1 MKDFLD
7 TLASPD
13 IQYGPVPFWFL
24 NDRLSRWEI
33 RCQLNDFHQHGI
45 PGVVVH
51 PRMGFDSSVP
61 YLSARYMDW
70 MEFIC
75 ETAQSLSM
83 FVYLY
88 DEGMYPSGAAGGQV
102 VAENP
107 SYAAKALSFSETLSD
122 DAYPVAMFSL
132 PVNECGE
139 PDAEHARIIHDISE
153 CLPGETVRYA
163 CRVFSHGTIRGLHPD
178 EDDGGPHAPAAADLL
193 NPDAVSCFIRL
204 THERYWSRLSRFFG
218 TTVRAF
224 FTDEPNPLGR
234 NTSPGLISWTDGMED
249 EWLEKGYSLEDLP
262 LLFLPGPRADKV
274 RADHAFLVREHMMRT
289 YYSPL
294 HDWCDLHG
302 IFLTGHPA
310 WPDAMDME
318 AAFSL
323 PGQDLVW
330 GWVARGETSL
340 CGPESTLAQ
349 CAADAALHAGKA
361 QSLCEC
367 FGCCGPKE
375 SQWGMT
381 LSDIK
386 WMSDW
391 LFVRG
396 ISQLVPHAFFYSL
409 RLPEARADRPPDV
422 GPNNIFWPFYSDF
435 SAYAARMCMLNHG
448 RFSLSETVILTDGV
462 HLDFNISRELYIR
475 QIPFHYLT
483 LTQFLKMP
491 IHGMPVAFPGQN
503 VSLVILP
510 PSVHQSVDLD
520 AHICAFRHAGGQ
532 VIDSAQQNWT
542 DLLSSARVPLRFS
555 QTPDLRLSWQV
566 RNGEEYLLLTNE
578 GNDCT
583 APFTLDRYRHVE
595 IMDAWS
601 GERNDLG
608 TLSTGCL
615 HLKKLQSLIV
625 RLSEPAYL
633 KNDISCTEPEW
644 EEVDISSRLSPPVDG
659 GPFPRTRT
667 YTLSLPPVSVNGPV
681 YLVFSG
687 VHDLAVLSGPDFE
700 THLLIEPWEV
710 ELPEA
715 LLAHAGPLKV
725 TVTASR
731 VTEMDGIPWPC
742 GLSGSVKLRYPRQKT

>member
-1 MKDFLD
+1 
-7 TLASPD
+7 
-13 IQYGPVPFWFL
+13 
-24 NDRLSRWEI
+24 
-33 RCQLNDFHQHGI
+33 
-45 PGVVVH
+45 
-51 PRMGFDSSVP
+51 
-61 YLSARYMDW
+61 
-70 MEFIC
+70 
-75 ETAQSLSM
+75 
-83 FVYLY
+83 
-88 DEGMYPSGAAGGQV
+88 
-102 VAENP
+102 
-107 SYAAKALSFSETLSD
+107 
-122 DAYPVAMFSL
+122 
-132 PVNECGE
+132 
-139 PDAEHARIIHDISE
+139 
-153 CLPGETVRYA
+153 
-163 CRVFSHGTIRGLHPD
+163 
-178 EDDGGPHAPAAADLL
+178 
-193 NPDAVSCFIRL
+193 
-204 THERYWSRLSRFFG
+204 
-218 TTVRAF
+218 
-224 FTDEPNPLGR
+224 
-234 NTSPGLISWTDGMED
+234 
-249 EWLEKGYSLEDLP
+249 
-262 LLFLPGPRADKV
+262 
-274 RADHAFLVREHMMRT
+274 
-289 YYSPL
+289 
-294 HDWCDLHG
+294 
-302 IFLTGHPA
+302 
-310 WPDAMDME
+310 
-318 AAFSL
+318 
-323 PGQDLVW
+323 
-330 GWVARGETSL
+330 
-340 CGPESTLAQ
+340 
-349 CAADAALHAGKA
+349 
-361 QSLCEC
+361 
-367 FGCCGPKE
+367 
-375 SQWGMT
+375 
-381 LSDIK
+381 
-386 WMSDW
+386 
-391 LFVRG
+391 
-396 ISQLVPHAFFYSL
+396 
-409 RLPEARADRPPDV
+409 
-422 GPNNIFWPFYSDF
+422 
-435 SAYAARMCMLNHG
+435 MLNHG

-483 LTQFLKMP
+483 LTQFLEMP

-532 VIDSAQQNWT
+532 VIYSAQQNWT

-681 YLVFSG
+681 YHVFSG

-700 THLLIEPWEV
+700 THLLIAPWEV